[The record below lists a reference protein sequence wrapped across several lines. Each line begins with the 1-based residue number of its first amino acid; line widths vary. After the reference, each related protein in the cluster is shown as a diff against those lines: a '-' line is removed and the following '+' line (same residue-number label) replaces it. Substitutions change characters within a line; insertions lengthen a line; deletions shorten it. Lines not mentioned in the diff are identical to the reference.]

1 MGLYASYETITDE
14 QISDFQQNPSSE
26 FWEDFSP
33 KIRFDLYKFWDVLH
47 FVLTGSYTFYF
58 ESDNS
63 ELKWLH
69 KAIIGDKTLNEHD
82 FKDFDPK
89 NMGDEIIEPI
99 LFNDVNDVKQIS
111 AVLNSVNINGKLNEH
126 SFKNIDLEQLYPPY
140 DSVEEIERCINDI
153 IECFEG
159 LKKFYQQAKEAE
171 LNVITNLG

>member
-33 KIRFDLYKFWDVLH
+33 KIRFDLDKFWDVLH

-89 NMGDEIIEPI
+89 NMGDEIIEFVRPGLYETNHYIYRLI
-99 LFNDVNDVKQIS
+99 LLYMKNSMQLHEDTLVFFGHIS
-111 AVLNSVNINGKLNEH
+111 GYLS
-126 SFKNIDLEQLYPPY
+126 
-140 DSVEEIERCINDI
+140 
-153 IECFEG
+153 
-159 LKKFYQQAKEAE
+159 
-171 LNVITNLG
+171 